1 MASRDKSAQVVSPTE
16 LLKLGLTLMATWRQ
30 REAHD
35 PRLNAMDYRD
45 GLLIALLVLCPLRHA
60 NLAQIRIGRHLLIE
74 NKVVRLRFAPE
85 EMKGG
90 RALDVPFPE
99 ELVESLQYY
108 LDVVRPILAT
118 GPKVGD
124 ALWPNMHKKPI
135 AEHAIYTRMIQ
146 ITENHFGH
154 LVTPHMFRDTAA
166 TFIAEMTPD
175 RALMAAA
182 VLQHRSFAS
191 TMRHYIHGS
200 QHKAS
205 RYYQGAIAEL
215 LKQADHDGPPM

>member
-1 MASRDKSAQVVSPTE
+1 VAQLLLDETGVKRGVRIEMEKGIPVASG
-16 LLKLGLTLMATWRQ
+16 LGGASS
-30 REAHD
+30 
-35 PRLNAMDYRD
+35 NA
-45 GLLIALLVLCPLRHA
+45 
-60 NLAQIRIGRHLLIE
+60 
-74 NKVVRLRFAPE
+74 
-85 EMKGG
+85 
-90 RALDVPFPE
+90 
-99 ELVESLQYY
+99 
-108 LDVVRPILAT
+108 
-118 GPKVGD
+118 
-124 ALWPNMHKKPI
+124 
-135 AEHAIYTRMIQ
+135 
-146 ITENHFGH
+146 
-154 LVTPHMFRDTAA
+154 AA